1 MYFFQLGHCPELSY
15 AEILAVNARRDRPFR
30 DFHRVEDVLF
40 AEGPSLE
47 AAQAFC
53 GELGGTIRLGETL
66 STHISPS
73 DIAPESLADLLQ
85 ATSVDAL
92 LTQRSERPVFGLS
105 LAGDWSECGGRG
117 KRHGLL
123 HETAVLFKDYLR
135 EKGISSRF
143 LLPDPQEASSWLTGA
158 QVVKNNLLDKGLEI
172 VLHRQPRQG
181 VQLAVTRW
189 IQPFEEYSQRDYGRP
204 QRDAR
209 QGMLPPKLARMLIN
223 LARTK
228 ETVTLLDPFCGN
240 GGILTEAA
248 LMGLQP
254 TGLDIQEKNVRSC
267 EENWR
272 WLQSRQDAP
281 QHAIQV
287 MTGDACQL
295 HTLCAPLFFDVCVT
309 EPYLGPPQR
318 KPLPSAKFEELSQ
331 ELVSLYIRALGEIRS
346 VVKPGARVVFLS
358 PQFRL
363 ADSDAPASLRLLA
376 EIKLLGYR
384 ILDPLHDFS
393 PADGRTTLL
402 YSRPDQFVQREIFVL
417 QA

>member
-1 MYFFQLGHCPELSY
+1 MYIFQLGHCPEVSY
-15 AEILAVNARRDRPFR
+15 AEILAVNARLERPFR
-30 DFHRVEDVLF
+30 SFQRVEDVLF

-47 AAQAFC
+47 AAQSLC
-53 GELGGTIRLGETL
+53 HELGGVIRLCEEVSAPAAPAT
-66 STHISPS
+66 
-73 DIAPESLADLLQ
+73 IAPESLADLLQ

-143 LLPDPQEASSWLTGA
+143 LLPDPQENSTWLSGA
-158 QVVKNNLLDKGLEI
+158 QVVKNQLLSKGLEI
-172 VLHRQPRQG
+172 VLNRQPRRG

-254 TGLDIQEKNVRSC
+254 TGLDIQEKNVLSC

-272 WLQSRQDAP
+272 WLQSRKDAP
-281 QHAIQV
+281 QRAIQV
-287 MTGDACQL
+287 MVGDACQL
-295 HTLCAPLFFDVCVT
+295 HTLCAPLFFDACAT

-318 KPLPSAKFEELSQ
+318 KPLSPAKFEELAS
-331 ELVSLYIRALGEIRS
+331 ELVPLYIRALGEIRS

-358 PQFRL
+358 PQFQL
-363 ADSDAPASLRLLA
+363 ADSPAPAPLRLLS

-384 ILDPLHDFS
+384 ILDPLHDFA
-393 PADGRTTLL
+393 PAEGRTTLL